1 MKKQVSAILAASM
14 AASMLVACGGS
25 TSSAATS
32 TAPAESTSTA
42 SSEAASAESTADAGQ
57 AADITLWTYPIGKWG
72 DSESVDALLA
82 DFNAQY
88 PDIHVTV
95 EYLDYTNGDDQVNT
109 AIEGGSAPDI
119 VMEGP
124 ERLVA
129 NWGAKGLMADLS
141 DLWTDDQ
148 KADISA
154 SVEAACKDSSGAYYE
169 FPLCMTAHCM
179 AINKTVFEAAGAM
192 QYVDAENHTW
202 TTDNFVKAMEAVRDA
217 AAAGTININT
227 PGIIYC
233 GAQGGDQGTRALV
246 NNLYSDYFVNED
258 GTAYTANSENNVKA
272 LKLLQ
277 DMVNNG
283 SMSAN
288 ASFAAADELQAF
300 ANQTCAVSFCWN
312 YANYTQYAAQTQFTP
327 FAMAFPS
334 DDGKPELE
342 MAGPYGF
349 GVFNNKDEA
358 KIEAAKKFVQFVCD
372 DQTVGVEAVKA
383 TGFFPVHSDW
393 GDVYT
398 GDADAETRAPFA
410 LMSDYLGRYYNLT
423 GGWTEQRGYWWP
435 MLTEIM
441 TTGADVQTAADKYAA
456 QANANI
462 G

>member
-1 MKKQVSAILAASM
+1 MNMKKPLALLLAAGMTLGLAACGNGSQGNSESPAPGGETGGSSSGAVELNLWSFNVGGFAEASNWEPIIAAFNEQNPDIKITVTPINYQDGDQKLTSAI
-14 AASMLVACGGS
+14 
-25 TSSAATS
+25 
-32 TAPAESTSTA
+32 TAGT
-42 SSEAASAESTADAGQ
+42 G
-57 AADITLWTYPIGKWG
+57 
-72 DSESVDALLA
+72 
-82 DFNAQY
+82 
-88 PDIHVTV
+88 PDI
-95 EYLDYTNGDDQVNT
+95 
-109 AIEGGSAPDI
+109 IF
-119 VMEGP
+119 EGP
-124 ERLVA
+124 ERIVGNYA
-129 NWGAKGLMADLS
+129 REGLMVDLS
-141 DLWTDDQ
+141 DLWETGGS
-148 KADISA
+148 DIAEGIS
-154 SVEAACKDSSGAYYE
+154 SVSQLDGTYYMY
-169 FPLCMTAHCM
+169 PLSVAAHCM
-179 AINKTVFEAAGAM
+179 AINYEAFKAAGAL
-192 QYVDAENHTW
+192 QYIDQETRTW

>member
-1 MKKQVSAILAASM
+1 MNMKKPLALLLAAGMTLGLAACGNGSQGNSESPAPGGETGGSSSGAVELNLWSFNVGGFAEASNWEPIIAAFNEQNPNIKITVTPINYQDGDQKLTSAI
-14 AASMLVACGGS
+14 
-25 TSSAATS
+25 
-32 TAPAESTSTA
+32 TAGT
-42 SSEAASAESTADAGQ
+42 G
-57 AADITLWTYPIGKWG
+57 
-72 DSESVDALLA
+72 
-82 DFNAQY
+82 
-88 PDIHVTV
+88 PDI
-95 EYLDYTNGDDQVNT
+95 
-109 AIEGGSAPDI
+109 IF
-119 VMEGP
+119 EGP
-124 ERLVA
+124 ERIVGNYA
-129 NWGAKGLMADLS
+129 REGLMVDLS
-141 DLWTDDQ
+141 DLWETGGS
-148 KADISA
+148 DIAEGIS
-154 SVEAACKDSSGAYYE
+154 SVSQLDGTYYMY
-169 FPLCMTAHCM
+169 PLSVAAHCM
-179 AINKTVFEAAGAM
+179 AINYEAFEAAGAL
-192 QYVDAENHTW
+192 QYIDEETRTW

-441 TTGADVQTAADKYAA
+441 TTGADVQTAVDKYAA

>member
-1 MKKQVSAILAASM
+1 MNIKKPLALLLAAGMTLGLAACGNGSQGNSESPAPGGETGGSSSGTVELNLWSFNVGGFAEASNWEPIIAAFNEQNPNIKITVTPINYQDGDQKLTSAI
-14 AASMLVACGGS
+14 
-25 TSSAATS
+25 
-32 TAPAESTSTA
+32 TAGT
-42 SSEAASAESTADAGQ
+42 G
-57 AADITLWTYPIGKWG
+57 
-72 DSESVDALLA
+72 
-82 DFNAQY
+82 
-88 PDIHVTV
+88 PDI
-95 EYLDYTNGDDQVNT
+95 
-109 AIEGGSAPDI
+109 IF
-119 VMEGP
+119 EGP
-124 ERLVA
+124 ERIVGNYA
-129 NWGAKGLMADLS
+129 REGLMVDLS
-141 DLWTDDQ
+141 DLWETGGS
-148 KADISA
+148 DIAEGIS
-154 SVEAACKDSSGAYYE
+154 SVSQLDGTYYMY
-169 FPLCMTAHCM
+169 PLSVAAHCM
-179 AINKTVFEAAGAM
+179 AINYDVFEAAGAL
-192 QYVDAENHTW
+192 QYIDEETRTW

-217 AAAGTININT
+217 AAAGTVNVAT

-246 NNLYSDYFVNED
+246 NNLYSDYYVNED
-258 GTAYTANSENNVKA
+258 GTSYLANSENNVKA

-312 YANYTQYAAQTQFTP
+312 YSNYTQYAEQTQFTP

-358 KIEAAKKFVQFVCD
+358 KIEADKKFVQFVCD
-372 DQTVGVEAVKA
+372 DQTTGIEAVKT
-383 TGFFPVHSDW
+383 TGFFPVHADW
-393 GDVYT
+393 GDVYA

-435 MLTEIM
+435 MLAEIM
-441 TTGADVQTAADKYAA
+441 TTGADVQTAADNFVQ

>member
-1 MKKQVSAILAASM
+1 MNIKKPLALLLAAGMTLGLAACGNGSQGNSESPAPGGETGGSSSGTVELNLWSFNVGGFAEASNWEPIIAAFNEQNPNIKITVTPINYQDGDQKLTSAI
-14 AASMLVACGGS
+14 
-25 TSSAATS
+25 
-32 TAPAESTSTA
+32 TAGT
-42 SSEAASAESTADAGQ
+42 G
-57 AADITLWTYPIGKWG
+57 
-72 DSESVDALLA
+72 
-82 DFNAQY
+82 
-88 PDIHVTV
+88 PDI
-95 EYLDYTNGDDQVNT
+95 
-109 AIEGGSAPDI
+109 IF
-119 VMEGP
+119 EGP
-124 ERLVA
+124 ERIVGNYA
-129 NWGAKGLMADLS
+129 REGLMVDLS
-141 DLWTDDQ
+141 DLWETGGS
-148 KADISA
+148 DIAEGIS
-154 SVEAACKDSSGAYYE
+154 SVSQLDGTYYMY
-169 FPLCMTAHCM
+169 PLSVAAHCM
-179 AINKTVFEAAGAM
+179 AINYDVFEAAGAL
-192 QYVDAENHTW
+192 QYIDEETRTW

-217 AAAGTININT
+217 AAAGTVNVAT

-246 NNLYSDYFVNED
+246 NNLYSDYYVNED
-258 GTAYTANSENNVKA
+258 GTSYLANSENNVKA

-288 ASFAAADELQAF
+288 ASFAAANELQAF

>member
-1 MKKQVSAILAASM
+1 MNMKKPLALLLAAGMTLGLAACGNGSQGNSESPAPGGETGGSSSGAVELNLWSFNVGGFAEASNWEPIIAAFNEQNPDIKITVTPINYQDGDQKLTSAI
-14 AASMLVACGGS
+14 
-25 TSSAATS
+25 
-32 TAPAESTSTA
+32 TAGT
-42 SSEAASAESTADAGQ
+42 G
-57 AADITLWTYPIGKWG
+57 
-72 DSESVDALLA
+72 
-82 DFNAQY
+82 
-88 PDIHVTV
+88 PDI
-95 EYLDYTNGDDQVNT
+95 
-109 AIEGGSAPDI
+109 IF
-119 VMEGP
+119 EGP
-124 ERLVA
+124 ERIVGNYA
-129 NWGAKGLMADLS
+129 REGLMVDLS
-141 DLWTDDQ
+141 DLWETGGS
-148 KADISA
+148 DIAEGIS
-154 SVEAACKDSSGAYYE
+154 SVSQLDGTYYMY
-169 FPLCMTAHCM
+169 PLSVAAHCM
-179 AINKTVFEAAGAM
+179 AINYEAFEAAGAL
-192 QYVDAENHTW
+192 QYIDEETRTW

-410 LMSDYLGRYYNLT
+410 LMSDYLGRYYTLT

>member
-1 MKKQVSAILAASM
+1 MNIKKPLALLLAAGMTLGLAACGNGSQGNSESPAPGGETGGSSSGTVELNLWSFNVGGFAEASNWEPIIAAFNEQNPNIKITVTPINYQDGDQKLTSAI
-14 AASMLVACGGS
+14 
-25 TSSAATS
+25 
-32 TAPAESTSTA
+32 TAGT
-42 SSEAASAESTADAGQ
+42 G
-57 AADITLWTYPIGKWG
+57 
-72 DSESVDALLA
+72 
-82 DFNAQY
+82 
-88 PDIHVTV
+88 PDI
-95 EYLDYTNGDDQVNT
+95 
-109 AIEGGSAPDI
+109 IF
-119 VMEGP
+119 EGP
-124 ERLVA
+124 ERIVGNYA
-129 NWGAKGLMADLS
+129 REGLMVDLS
-141 DLWTDDQ
+141 DLWETGGS
-148 KADISA
+148 DIAEGIS
-154 SVEAACKDSSGAYYE
+154 SVSQLDGTYYMY
-169 FPLCMTAHCM
+169 PLSVAAHCM
-179 AINKTVFEAAGAM
+179 AINYDVFEAAGAL
-192 QYVDAENHTW
+192 QYIDEETRTW

-217 AAAGTININT
+217 AAAGTVNVAT

-246 NNLYSDYFVNED
+246 NNLYSDYYVNED
-258 GTAYTANSENNVKA
+258 GTSYLAHSENNVKA

>member
-1 MKKQVSAILAASM
+1 MNMKKPLALLLAAGMTLGLAACGNGSQGNSESPAPGGETGGSSTGAVELNLWSFNVGGFAEASNWEPIIAAFNEQNPDIKITVTPINYQDGDQKLTSAI
-14 AASMLVACGGS
+14 
-25 TSSAATS
+25 
-32 TAPAESTSTA
+32 TAGT
-42 SSEAASAESTADAGQ
+42 G
-57 AADITLWTYPIGKWG
+57 
-72 DSESVDALLA
+72 
-82 DFNAQY
+82 
-88 PDIHVTV
+88 PDI
-95 EYLDYTNGDDQVNT
+95 
-109 AIEGGSAPDI
+109 IF
-119 VMEGP
+119 EGP
-124 ERLVA
+124 ERIVGNYA
-129 NWGAKGLMADLS
+129 REGLMVDLS
-141 DLWTDDQ
+141 DLWETGGS
-148 KADISA
+148 DIAEGIS
-154 SVEAACKDSSGAYYE
+154 SVSQLDGTYYMY
-169 FPLCMTAHCM
+169 PLSVAAHCM
-179 AINKTVFEAAGAM
+179 AINYEAFEAAGAL
-192 QYVDAENHTW
+192 QYIDEETRTW

-349 GVFNNKDEA
+349 GIFDNKDQA
-358 KIEAAKKFVQFVCD
+358 KIDAAKKFIDFVCND
-372 DQTVGVEAVKA
+372 ATAGVEAVK
-383 TGFFPVHSDW
+383 TSSFFPVHSDW

>member
-1 MKKQVSAILAASM
+1 MNIKKPLALLLAAGMTLGLAACGNGSQGNSESPAPGGESSGTVELNLWSFNVGGFAEASNWEPIIAAFNEQNPNIKITVTPINYQDGDQKLTSAI
-14 AASMLVACGGS
+14 
-25 TSSAATS
+25 
-32 TAPAESTSTA
+32 TAGT
-42 SSEAASAESTADAGQ
+42 G
-57 AADITLWTYPIGKWG
+57 
-72 DSESVDALLA
+72 
-82 DFNAQY
+82 
-88 PDIHVTV
+88 PDI
-95 EYLDYTNGDDQVNT
+95 
-109 AIEGGSAPDI
+109 IF
-119 VMEGP
+119 EGP
-124 ERLVA
+124 ERIVGNYA
-129 NWGAKGLMADLS
+129 REGLMVDLS
-141 DLWTDDQ
+141 DLWETGGS
-148 KADISA
+148 DIAEGIS
-154 SVEAACKDSSGAYYE
+154 SVSQLDGTYYMY
-169 FPLCMTAHCM
+169 PLSVAAHCM
-179 AINKTVFEAAGAM
+179 AINYEAFEAAGAL
-192 QYVDAENHTW
+192 QYIDEETRTW

-217 AAAGTININT
+217 AAAGTVNVAT

-246 NNLYSDYFVNED
+246 NNLYSDYYVNED
-258 GTAYTANSENNVKA
+258 GTSYLANSENNVKA

-312 YANYTQYAAQTQFTP
+312 YSNYTQYAEQTQFTP

-372 DQTVGVEAVKA
+372 DQTTGIEAVKT
-383 TGFFPVHSDW
+383 TGFFPVHADW
-393 GDVYT
+393 GDVYA

-435 MLTEIM
+435 MLAEIM
-441 TTGADVQTAADKYAA
+441 TTGADVQTAADNFVQ

>member
-1 MKKQVSAILAASM
+1 MNIKKPLALLLAAGMTLGLAACGNGSQGNSESPAPGGETGGSSSGTVELNLWSFNVGGFAEASNWEPIIAAFNEQNPNIKITVTPINYQDGDQKLTSAI
-14 AASMLVACGGS
+14 
-25 TSSAATS
+25 
-32 TAPAESTSTA
+32 TAGT
-42 SSEAASAESTADAGQ
+42 G
-57 AADITLWTYPIGKWG
+57 
-72 DSESVDALLA
+72 
-82 DFNAQY
+82 
-88 PDIHVTV
+88 PDI
-95 EYLDYTNGDDQVNT
+95 
-109 AIEGGSAPDI
+109 IF
-119 VMEGP
+119 EGP
-124 ERLVA
+124 ERIVGNYA
-129 NWGAKGLMADLS
+129 REGLMVDLS
-141 DLWTDDQ
+141 DLWETGGS
-148 KADISA
+148 DIAEGIS
-154 SVEAACKDSSGAYYE
+154 SVSQLDGTYYMY
-169 FPLCMTAHCM
+169 PLSVAAHCM
-179 AINKTVFEAAGAM
+179 AINYDVFEAAGAL
-192 QYVDAENHTW
+192 QYIDEETRTW

-217 AAAGTININT
+217 AAAGTVNVAT
-227 PGIIYC
+227 PGINYC
-233 GAQGGDQGTRALV
+233 GAQGADQGTRALV
-246 NNLYSDYFVNED
+246 NNLYSDYYVNED
-258 GTAYTANSENNVKA
+258 GTSYLANSENNVKA

>member
-1 MKKQVSAILAASM
+1 MNMKKPLALLLAAGMTLGLAACGNGSQGNSESPAPGGETGGSSSGAVELNLWSFNVGGFAEASNWEPIIAAFNEQNPDIKITVTPINYQDGDQKLTSAI
-14 AASMLVACGGS
+14 
-25 TSSAATS
+25 
-32 TAPAESTSTA
+32 TAGT
-42 SSEAASAESTADAGQ
+42 G
-57 AADITLWTYPIGKWG
+57 
-72 DSESVDALLA
+72 
-82 DFNAQY
+82 
-88 PDIHVTV
+88 PDI
-95 EYLDYTNGDDQVNT
+95 
-109 AIEGGSAPDI
+109 IF
-119 VMEGP
+119 EGP
-124 ERLVA
+124 ERIVGNYA
-129 NWGAKGLMADLS
+129 RDGLMVDLS
-141 DLWTDDQ
+141 DLWETGGS
-148 KADISA
+148 DIAEGIS
-154 SVEAACKDSSGAYYE
+154 SVSQLDGTYYMY
-169 FPLCMTAHCM
+169 PLSVAAHCM
-179 AINKTVFEAAGAM
+179 AINYEAFEAAGAL
-192 QYVDAENHTW
+192 QYIDEETRTW

>member
-1 MKKQVSAILAASM
+1 MNMKKPLALLLAAGMTLGLAACGNGSQGNSESPAPGGETGGSSSGAVELNLWSFNVGGFAEASNWEPIIAAFNEQNPDIKITVTPINYQDGDQKLTSAI
-14 AASMLVACGGS
+14 
-25 TSSAATS
+25 
-32 TAPAESTSTA
+32 TAGT
-42 SSEAASAESTADAGQ
+42 G
-57 AADITLWTYPIGKWG
+57 
-72 DSESVDALLA
+72 
-82 DFNAQY
+82 
-88 PDIHVTV
+88 PDI
-95 EYLDYTNGDDQVNT
+95 
-109 AIEGGSAPDI
+109 IF
-119 VMEGP
+119 EGP
-124 ERLVA
+124 ERIVGNYA
-129 NWGAKGLMADLS
+129 REGLMVDLS
-141 DLWTDDQ
+141 DLWETGGS
-148 KADISA
+148 DIAEGIS
-154 SVEAACKDSSGAYYE
+154 SVSQLDGTYYMY
-169 FPLCMTAHCM
+169 PLSVAAHCM
-179 AINKTVFEAAGAM
+179 AINYEAFEAAGAL
-192 QYVDAENHTW
+192 QYIDEETRTW

-217 AAAGTININT
+217 AAAGTVNVAT

-233 GAQGGDQGTRALV
+233 GAHGGDQGTRALV
-246 NNLYSDYFVNED
+246 NNLYSDYYVNED
-258 GTAYTANSENNVKA
+258 GTSYLANSENNVKA

-312 YANYTQYAAQTQFTP
+312 YSNYTQYAEQTQFTP

-372 DQTVGVEAVKA
+372 DQTTGIEAVKT
-383 TGFFPVHSDW
+383 TGFFPVHADW
-393 GDVYT
+393 GDVYA

-435 MLTEIM
+435 MLAEIM
-441 TTGADVQTAADKYAA
+441 TTGADVQTAADNFVQ

>member
-1 MKKQVSAILAASM
+1 MNIKQPLALLLAAGMTLGLAACGNGSQGNSESPAPGGETGGSSSGAVELNLWSFNVGGFAEASNWEPIIAAFNEQNPDIKITVTPINYQDGDQKLTSAI
-14 AASMLVACGGS
+14 
-25 TSSAATS
+25 
-32 TAPAESTSTA
+32 TAGT
-42 SSEAASAESTADAGQ
+42 G
-57 AADITLWTYPIGKWG
+57 
-72 DSESVDALLA
+72 
-82 DFNAQY
+82 
-88 PDIHVTV
+88 PDI
-95 EYLDYTNGDDQVNT
+95 
-109 AIEGGSAPDI
+109 IF
-119 VMEGP
+119 EGP
-124 ERLVA
+124 ERIVGNYA
-129 NWGAKGLMADLS
+129 REGLMVDLS
-141 DLWTDDQ
+141 DLWETGGS
-148 KADISA
+148 DIAEGIS
-154 SVEAACKDSSGAYYE
+154 SVSQLDGTYYMY
-169 FPLCMTAHCM
+169 PLSVAAHCM
-179 AINKTVFEAAGAM
+179 AINYEAFEAAGAL
-192 QYVDAENHTW
+192 QYIDEETRTW

-372 DQTVGVEAVKA
+372 DQTTGIEAVKT
-383 TGFFPVHSDW
+383 TGFFPVHADW
-393 GDVYT
+393 GDVYA

-435 MLTEIM
+435 MLAEIM
-441 TTGADVQTAADKYAA
+441 TTGADVQTAADNFVQ

>member
-1 MKKQVSAILAASM
+1 MNIKKPLALLLAAGMTLGLAACGNGSQGNSESPAPGGETGGSSSGTVELNLWSFNVGGFAEASNWEPIIAAFNEQNPNIKITVTPINYQDGDQKLTSAI
-14 AASMLVACGGS
+14 
-25 TSSAATS
+25 
-32 TAPAESTSTA
+32 TAGT
-42 SSEAASAESTADAGQ
+42 G
-57 AADITLWTYPIGKWG
+57 
-72 DSESVDALLA
+72 
-82 DFNAQY
+82 
-88 PDIHVTV
+88 PDI
-95 EYLDYTNGDDQVNT
+95 
-109 AIEGGSAPDI
+109 IF
-119 VMEGP
+119 EGP
-124 ERLVA
+124 ERIVGNYA
-129 NWGAKGLMADLS
+129 REGLMVDLS
-141 DLWTDDQ
+141 DLWETGGS
-148 KADISA
+148 DIAEGIS
-154 SVEAACKDSSGAYYE
+154 SVSQLDGTYYMY
-169 FPLCMTAHCM
+169 PLSVAAHCM
-179 AINKTVFEAAGAM
+179 AINYEAFEAAGAL
-192 QYVDAENHTW
+192 QYIDEETRTW

-217 AAAGTININT
+217 AAAGTINIST

-233 GAQGGDQGTRALV
+233 GAQGGAQGGDQGTRALV
-246 NNLYSDYFVNED
+246 NNLYSDYYVNED
-258 GTAYTANSENNVKA
+258 GTSYLANSENNVKA

-312 YANYTQYAAQTQFTP
+312 YSNYTQYAEQTQFTP

-372 DQTVGVEAVKA
+372 DQTTGIEAVKT
-383 TGFFPVHSDW
+383 TGFFPVHADW
-393 GDVYT
+393 GDVYA

-435 MLTEIM
+435 MLAEIM
-441 TTGADVQTAADKYAA
+441 TTGADVQTAADNFVQ

>member
-1 MKKQVSAILAASM
+1 MNMKKPLALLLAAGMTLGLAACGNGSQGNSESPAPGGETGGSSSGAVELNLWSFNVGGFAEASNWEPIIAAFNEQNPDIKITVTPINYQDGDQKLTSAI
-14 AASMLVACGGS
+14 
-25 TSSAATS
+25 
-32 TAPAESTSTA
+32 TAGT
-42 SSEAASAESTADAGQ
+42 G
-57 AADITLWTYPIGKWG
+57 
-72 DSESVDALLA
+72 
-82 DFNAQY
+82 
-88 PDIHVTV
+88 PDI
-95 EYLDYTNGDDQVNT
+95 
-109 AIEGGSAPDI
+109 IF
-119 VMEGP
+119 EGP
-124 ERLVA
+124 ERIVGNYA
-129 NWGAKGLMADLS
+129 REGLMVDLS
-141 DLWTDDQ
+141 DLWETGGS
-148 KADISA
+148 DIAEGIS
-154 SVEAACKDSSGAYYE
+154 SVSQLDGTYYMY
-169 FPLCMTAHCM
+169 PLSLAAHCM
-179 AINKTVFEAAGAM
+179 AINYEAFEAAGAL
-192 QYVDAENHTW
+192 QYIDEETRTW

>member
-1 MKKQVSAILAASM
+1 MNIKKPLALLLAAGMTLGLAACGNGSQGNSESPAPGGETGGSSSGAVELNLWSFNVGGFAEASNWEPIIAAFNEQNPNIKITVTPINYQDGDQKLTSAI
-14 AASMLVACGGS
+14 
-25 TSSAATS
+25 
-32 TAPAESTSTA
+32 TAGT
-42 SSEAASAESTADAGQ
+42 G
-57 AADITLWTYPIGKWG
+57 
-72 DSESVDALLA
+72 
-82 DFNAQY
+82 
-88 PDIHVTV
+88 PDI
-95 EYLDYTNGDDQVNT
+95 
-109 AIEGGSAPDI
+109 IF
-119 VMEGP
+119 EGP
-124 ERLVA
+124 ERIVGNYA
-129 NWGAKGLMADLS
+129 REGLMVDLS
-141 DLWTDDQ
+141 DLWETGGS
-148 KADISA
+148 DIAEGIS
-154 SVEAACKDSSGAYYE
+154 SVSQLDGTYYMY
-169 FPLCMTAHCM
+169 PLSVAAHCM
-179 AINKTVFEAAGAM
+179 AINYDVFEAAGAL
-192 QYVDAENHTW
+192 QYIDEETRTW

-349 GVFNNKDEA
+349 GVLNNKDEA

>member
-1 MKKQVSAILAASM
+1 MNIKKPLALLLAAGMTLGLAACGNGSQGNSESPAPGGETGGSSSGTVELNLWSFNVGGFAEASNWEPIIAAFNEQNPDIKITVTPINYQDGDQKLTSAI
-14 AASMLVACGGS
+14 
-25 TSSAATS
+25 
-32 TAPAESTSTA
+32 TAGT
-42 SSEAASAESTADAGQ
+42 G
-57 AADITLWTYPIGKWG
+57 
-72 DSESVDALLA
+72 
-82 DFNAQY
+82 
-88 PDIHVTV
+88 PDI
-95 EYLDYTNGDDQVNT
+95 
-109 AIEGGSAPDI
+109 IF
-119 VMEGP
+119 EGP
-124 ERLVA
+124 ERIVGNYA
-129 NWGAKGLMADLS
+129 REGLMVDLS
-141 DLWTDDQ
+141 DLWETGGS
-148 KADISA
+148 DIAEGIS
-154 SVEAACKDSSGAYYE
+154 SVSQLDGTYYMY
-169 FPLCMTAHCM
+169 PLSVAAHCM
-179 AINKTVFEAAGAM
+179 AINYDVFEAAGAL
-192 QYVDAENHTW
+192 QYIDEETRTW

-217 AAAGTININT
+217 AAAGTVNVAT

-246 NNLYSDYFVNED
+246 NNLYSDYYVNED
-258 GTAYTANSENNVKA
+258 GTSYLANSENNVKA

-372 DQTVGVEAVKA
+372 DQTTGIEAVKT
-383 TGFFPVHSDW
+383 TGFFPVHADW
-393 GDVYT
+393 GDVYA

-410 LMSDYLGRYYNLT
+410 LMSDYLGRYCNLT

-435 MLTEIM
+435 MLAEIM
-441 TTGADVQTAADKYAA
+441 TTGADVQTAADNFVQ

>member
-1 MKKQVSAILAASM
+1 MNMKKPLALLLAAGMTLGLAACGNGSQGNSESPAPGGATGGSSSGAVELNLWSFNVGGFAEASNWEPIIAAFNEQNPDIKITVTPINYQDGDQKLTSAI
-14 AASMLVACGGS
+14 
-25 TSSAATS
+25 
-32 TAPAESTSTA
+32 TAGT
-42 SSEAASAESTADAGQ
+42 G
-57 AADITLWTYPIGKWG
+57 
-72 DSESVDALLA
+72 
-82 DFNAQY
+82 
-88 PDIHVTV
+88 PDI
-95 EYLDYTNGDDQVNT
+95 
-109 AIEGGSAPDI
+109 IF
-119 VMEGP
+119 EGP
-124 ERLVA
+124 ERIVGNYA
-129 NWGAKGLMADLS
+129 REGLMVDLS
-141 DLWTDDQ
+141 DLWETGGS
-148 KADISA
+148 DIAEGIS
-154 SVEAACKDSSGAYYE
+154 SVSQLDGTYYMY
-169 FPLCMTAHCM
+169 PLSVAAHCM
-179 AINKTVFEAAGAM
+179 AINYEAFEAAGAL
-192 QYVDAENHTW
+192 QYIDEETRTW

>member
-1 MKKQVSAILAASM
+1 MNMKKPLALLLAAGMTLGLAACGNGSQGNSESPAPGGETGGSSSGAVELNLWSFNVGGFAEASNWEPIIAAFNEQNPDIKITVTPINYQDGDQKLTSAI
-14 AASMLVACGGS
+14 
-25 TSSAATS
+25 
-32 TAPAESTSTA
+32 TAGT
-42 SSEAASAESTADAGQ
+42 G
-57 AADITLWTYPIGKWG
+57 
-72 DSESVDALLA
+72 
-82 DFNAQY
+82 
-88 PDIHVTV
+88 PDI
-95 EYLDYTNGDDQVNT
+95 
-109 AIEGGSAPDI
+109 IF
-119 VMEGP
+119 EGP
-124 ERLVA
+124 ERIVGNYA
-129 NWGAKGLMADLS
+129 REGLMVDLS
-141 DLWTDDQ
+141 DLWETGGS
-148 KADISA
+148 DIAEGIS
-154 SVEAACKDSSGAYYE
+154 SVSQLDGTYYMY
-169 FPLCMTAHCM
+169 PLSVVAHCM
-179 AINKTVFEAAGAM
+179 AINYEAFEAAGAL
-192 QYVDAENHTW
+192 QYIDEETRTW

>member
-1 MKKQVSAILAASM
+1 MNIKKPLALLLAAGMTLGLAACGNGSQGNSESPAPGGETGGSSSGTVELNLWSFNVGGFAEASNWEPIIAAFNEQNPNIKITVTPINYQDGDQKLTSAI
-14 AASMLVACGGS
+14 
-25 TSSAATS
+25 
-32 TAPAESTSTA
+32 TAGT
-42 SSEAASAESTADAGQ
+42 G
-57 AADITLWTYPIGKWG
+57 
-72 DSESVDALLA
+72 
-82 DFNAQY
+82 
-88 PDIHVTV
+88 PDI
-95 EYLDYTNGDDQVNT
+95 
-109 AIEGGSAPDI
+109 IF
-119 VMEGP
+119 EGP
-124 ERLVA
+124 ERIVGNYA
-129 NWGAKGLMADLS
+129 REGLMVDLS
-141 DLWTDDQ
+141 DLWETGGS
-148 KADISA
+148 DIAEGIS
-154 SVEAACKDSSGAYYE
+154 SVSQLDGTYYMY
-169 FPLCMTAHCM
+169 PLSVAAHCM
-179 AINKTVFEAAGAM
+179 AINYDVFEAAGAL
-192 QYVDAENHTW
+192 QYIDEETRTW

-217 AAAGTININT
+217 AAAGTVNVAT

-246 NNLYSDYFVNED
+246 NNLYSDYYVNED
-258 GTAYTANSENNVKA
+258 GTSYLANSENNVKA

-312 YANYTQYAAQTQFTP
+312 YSNYTQYAEQTQFTP

-372 DQTVGVEAVKA
+372 DQTTGIEAVKT
-383 TGFFPVHSDW
+383 TGFFPVHADW
-393 GDVYT
+393 GDVYA

-410 LMSDYLGRYYNLT
+410 LMSDYLGRYYNLA

-435 MLTEIM
+435 MLAEIM
-441 TTGADVQTAADKYAA
+441 TTGADVQTAADNFVQ

>member
-1 MKKQVSAILAASM
+1 MNMKKPLALLLAAGMTLGLAACGNGSQGNSESPAPGGETGGSSSGAVELNLWSFNVGGFAEASNWEPIIAAFNEQNPDIKITVTPINYQDGDQKLTSAI
-14 AASMLVACGGS
+14 
-25 TSSAATS
+25 
-32 TAPAESTSTA
+32 TAGT
-42 SSEAASAESTADAGQ
+42 G
-57 AADITLWTYPIGKWG
+57 
-72 DSESVDALLA
+72 
-82 DFNAQY
+82 
-88 PDIHVTV
+88 PDI
-95 EYLDYTNGDDQVNT
+95 
-109 AIEGGSAPDI
+109 IF
-119 VMEGP
+119 EGP
-124 ERLVA
+124 ERIVGNYA
-129 NWGAKGLMADLS
+129 REGLMVDLS
-141 DLWTDDQ
+141 DLWETGGS
-148 KADISA
+148 DIAEGIS
-154 SVEAACKDSSGAYYE
+154 SVSQLDGTYYMY
-169 FPLCMTAHCM
+169 PLSVAAHCM
-179 AINKTVFEAAGAM
+179 AINYEAFEAAGAL
-192 QYVDAENHTW
+192 QYIDEETRTW

-246 NNLYSDYFVNED
+246 NTLYSDYFVNED

>member
-1 MKKQVSAILAASM
+1 MNIKKPLALLLAAGMTLGLAACGNGSQGNSESPAPGGETGGSSSGTVELNLWSFNVGGFAEASNWEPIIAAFNEQNPNIKITVTPINYQDGDQKLTSAI
-14 AASMLVACGGS
+14 
-25 TSSAATS
+25 
-32 TAPAESTSTA
+32 TAGT
-42 SSEAASAESTADAGQ
+42 G
-57 AADITLWTYPIGKWG
+57 
-72 DSESVDALLA
+72 
-82 DFNAQY
+82 
-88 PDIHVTV
+88 PDI
-95 EYLDYTNGDDQVNT
+95 
-109 AIEGGSAPDI
+109 IF
-119 VMEGP
+119 EGP
-124 ERLVA
+124 ERIVGNYA
-129 NWGAKGLMADLS
+129 REGLMVDLS
-141 DLWTDDQ
+141 DLWETGGS
-148 KADISA
+148 DIAEGIS
-154 SVEAACKDSSGAYYE
+154 SVSQLDGTYYMY
-169 FPLCMTAHCM
+169 PLSVAAHCM
-179 AINKTVFEAAGAM
+179 AINYDVFEAAGAL
-192 QYVDAENHTW
+192 QYIDEETRTW

-383 TGFFPVHSDW
+383 IGFFPVHSDW